1 VPTRAETDHRP
12 TRAALR
18 TPPPPPS
25 KRMTRVYLRQPASSL
40 AVAADQ
46 LPSLQALPQTLCKA
60 APFAQRFR
68 PNRPPSTRPR
78 RFPLDIRRE
87 NAIACL
93 RTFIPNTNATVRRS
107 VQRTPEDV
115 RDTRST
121 AVGEDMRPAA
131 PGVTE
136 ASTSTFSM
144 GTDPGAQ
151 APSSL
156 SHHPYGLCT
165 PRRSSTSFVFCAVR
179 LSMHTSKANGASLP
193 SGRGCPPSRVHA
205 RGNR

>member
-1 VPTRAETDHRP
+1 
-12 TRAALR
+12 
-18 TPPPPPS
+18 
-25 KRMTRVYLRQPASSL
+25 MTRVYLRQPASSL

-68 PNRPPSTRPR
+68 PNEPPSTRPR
-78 RFPLDIRRE
+78 RFPLDIRDE

-93 RTFIPNTNATVRRS
+93 TTFIPNTNATVRRL
-107 VQRTPEDV
+107 VRQAPGDV

-121 AVGEDMRPAA
+121 AAGEDMRPAA

-136 ASTSTFSM
+136 TSTSTFST

-165 PRRSSTSFVFCAVR
+165 PRRSAASLVLRPSDCRSTGQR
-179 LSMHTSKANGASLP
+179 PTGASLLAGP
-193 SGRGCPPSRVHA
+193 AYLASHVHE
-205 RGNR
+205 RSNR